1 MLAVILGILKVIL
14 TVVLVLLIAALVL
27 IVLVLFVPVRY
38 KLNGSFRDEI
48 PDARAEAKWLLG
60 ILSVKASYA
69 KESGVAAYVN
79 LFGHKI
85 YDILGDDENAEA
97 DSDSNIAAGSSRSNK
112 GGLGQNSNNAE
123 IKESYTAADA
133 GKKSTSTLTV
143 PAQSA
148 AVAESASESG
158 ESEKKAAAACTAEPG
173 SKINTTNPKA
183 EAGVHNTEEKQAEIP
198 QTNSKD
204 TSLRRPRVSVYSA
217 KQPVRRRLEEL
228 KESRV
233 SVKSVLLK
241 PVKAAR
247 KGLNKAADKISCC
260 MDKAEAKLKGVIGKA
275 AELISAAKA
284 AFTKRS
290 TQLKELKALWDDKR
304 YAPGKALLL
313 DRIVKLLL
321 ELKPRTGSGY
331 VRIGTDDPYGTG
343 QLAQL
348 AAFLYPFYADTIEV
362 IPDFDQS
369 IIEGE
374 LNVGGRV
381 RLIIPAE
388 AALRVFFSKELK
400 IMYKKAR
407 QILELD

>member
-48 PDARAEAKWLLG
+48 PDAGAEAKWLLG

-85 YDILGDDENAEA
+85 YDILGDDEAK
-97 DSDSNIAAGSSRSNK
+97 DSDSDG
-112 GGLGQNSNNAE
+112 NAE

-143 PAQSA
+143 SAQNT
-148 AVAESASESG
+148 AVSDEASESG
-158 ESEKKAAAACTAEPG
+158 ESEKKAAAACTAEPE
-173 SKINTTNPKA
+173 SKIGTTNLKA
-183 EAGVHNTEEKQAEIP
+183 EAGGHNTEEKQAEIP
-198 QTNSKD
+198 QTNSND

-321 ELKPRTGSGY
+321 ELKPRIGSGY

-388 AALRVFFSKELK
+388 AALRVFFSKELR